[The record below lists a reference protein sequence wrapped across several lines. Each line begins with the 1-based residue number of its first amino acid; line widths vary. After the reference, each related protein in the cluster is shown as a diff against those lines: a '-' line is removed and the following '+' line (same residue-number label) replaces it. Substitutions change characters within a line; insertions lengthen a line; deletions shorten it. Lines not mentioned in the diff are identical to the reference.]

1 MGAADEQ
8 DEDANATETNKEV
21 DRKEDWTVFITKL
34 KQEAEDAI
42 HENK

>member
-8 DEDANATETNKEV
+8 DDANATETKKEV
-21 DRKEDWTVFITKL
+21 DRKEDWTAFITKL
-34 KQEAEDAI
+34 KQEAGDAI